1 MKKAL
6 IITILIIS
14 FFIIYF
20 LQANFFSWFTIA
32 GIKPNLFI
40 MLILF
45 ISLFAG
51 MKVGIPFGIF
61 IGLFLDIITGKN
73 IGISAIMFGVV
84 GIIGGYFDKNFSKE
98 SKITIM
104 LMVIGSTCVFEIGTY
119 ILQIAQLSINVEILP
134 FITTLLIEVLY
145 NTILTII
152 LYPIMQKLGYRIE
165 DNFKGPKILTRYF

>member
-6 IITILIIS
+6 SILILVIT

-20 LQANFFSWFTIA
+20 LQVNFFSWFTIA
-32 GIKPNLFI
+32 GVKPNLFI

-61 IGLFLDIITGKN
+61 TGLFLDIVIGKN
-73 IGISAIMFGVV
+73 IGISAIMFGII
-84 GIIGGYFDKNFSKE
+84 GAIGGYFDKNFSKE
-98 SKITIM
+98 SRITIM
-104 LMVIGSTCVFEIGTY
+104 LMVIGSTCIFEIGSY
-119 ILQIAQLSINVEILP
+119 IFQIIELSIYVEIVP
-134 FITTLLIEVLY
+134 FIIKLLIEVVY

-152 LYPIMQKLGYRIE
+152 LYPIIQNLGYRLE
-165 DNFKGPKILTRYF
+165 EVFNEPKVLTRYF

>member
-6 IITILIIS
+6 TILILIIT

-20 LQANFFSWFTIA
+20 LQVNFFSWFTIA
-32 GIKPNLFI
+32 GVKPNLFI
-40 MLILF
+40 IFILF

-61 IGLFLDIITGKN
+61 MGLFLDIIIGKN
-73 IGISAIMFGVV
+73 IGTSAIMLGII

-98 SKITIM
+98 SRITIM

-119 ILQIAQLSINVEILP
+119 ILQAIELSIYVEIVLF
-134 FITTLLIEVLY
+134 FITLLIEVVY

-152 LYPIMQKLGYRIE
+152 LYPLIQKLGYKIE
-165 DNFKGPKILTRYF
+165 DNFKAQQILTRYF